1 MDKKI
6 CGTCK
11 QELDLI
17 EFSLKNAKTNKR
29 QSKCKACQ
37 KEYSKKH
44 YLANKTEYF
53 DKAKANN
60 KKYKERNKDFLIALK
75 EGVPCMDC
83 GKKYPHYVMDFDHL
97 PVFEKKENLSRMKN
111 WSFSTK
117 TLMEE
122 ISKCDLVCSN
132 CHRERTWKRLHE

>member
-6 CGTCK
+6 CGTCN

-17 EFSLKNAKTNKR
+17 EFSLKDAKTNKR
-29 QSKCKACQ
+29 HSKCKTCQ

-44 YLANKTEYF
+44 YATNKMEYF
-53 DKAKANN
+53 EKAKTNN
-60 KKYKERNKDFLIALK
+60 KKYKERNKDFLISLK
-75 EGVPCMDC
+75 EGVPCKDC
-83 GKKYPHYVMDFDHL
+83 GKEYPHYVMDFDHL
-97 PVFEKKENLSRMKN
+97 PAFEKNENVSRMKN

-132 CHRERTWKRLHE
+132 CHRERTWKRLHK